1 VLLRTCGV
9 AAAAIGSGEPEGEV
23 EHDAGTDEGRAKQ
36 QRDLP
41 LGDVATE
48 RSTLVRRGR
57 RVVSGVVPCPV
68 GGQGSLCVAVPMT
81 WGSVAGAVRHG
92 GTYRLGSVMT
102 RCEPAT
108 PIG

>member
-1 VLLRTCGV
+1 MLLRTCGV

-48 RSTLVRRGR
+48 PLVRRGR